1 VSLKFIYGRS
11 GSGKTTY
18 CIEEIKN
25 KLKEDK
31 RTPLIL
37 LVPEQYTFQ
46 AEKRLSEHIDK
57 DPYFRA
63 RVLSFKTMSNIVFT
77 ECGGLTHVYM
87 EPGGRVMLIYKIIE
101 KLKDELKI
109 FSTAASQQG
118 FVSNISDII
127 SELKQY
133 KISPEELRIASA
145 DMENEFLKSK
155 LQDISKIYEEFENRL
170 HEKYIDS
177 QDALDMLAK
186 KLEDC
191 TYFNNAEIYIDEFTG
206 FTPSQYSVVEKLL
219 QKTDSVNMTL
229 VTDVLHNG
237 ASYDKTEVFARTNF
251 TEEKLVKLCSKINVK
266 IEKPINLNE
275 NSLKRFKDNIELSHL
290 EKYYHA
296 YPYRS
301 YKNETSNICVFE
313 ATNLYSEV
321 EETAKDIIRL
331 VREKNIRYR
340 DITVATR
347 DLNRYSNL
355 IESIFN
361 EYDIPSFIDEKREV
375 KSNPIVVIIVS
386 ALEMYSKRYNYESVF
401 RYLKSGLI
409 GIDRDDISLIENY
422 VLANDI
428 KGKKWLEDKWNYRLD
443 YNLENDISE
452 YESYVIE
459 KVNETKSKI
468 MPPILKFHGKLI
480 GRNKVKDICKYV
492 YEFLIDADIPN
503 ILELTIEYLKNKDE
517 LDTANQYSQVWDIV
531 VDILDQMVE
540 IMGDEWIPLDQYI
553 KIITSGFEE
562 YEIGVVPP
570 TLDQVLVSSVDRMKN
585 TNTKYFYLLGTND
598 GIFPLSAKD
607 NGLLNDMD
615 REKLSQAGVEVDIDS
630 KTKTF
635 EEQFLVY
642 KALTLSS
649 EYMRVSYPIAD
660 HEGKT
665 LRPSIIISRLKKLF
679 PNIKMETDIIKPDIN
694 KDEDILKL
702 ITRELPTFNE
712 MIKSIKSWD
721 ETDYIN
727 NIWLDVYKYYI
738 DSEKY
743 SDLTSRIIEGIY
755 YTNQVE
761 SVDVEKLKKLYGD
774 KMYFSVSR
782 LEKYAQCPFAYFVQ
796 YGLKA
801 KERKV
806 YSFSAPDLGTFM
818 HNVLDKFSNS
828 IGEDNLTWKDIDNKY
843 IENKISDIV
852 DTMISKIPGY
862 ILESSARY
870 KYLSRRLKTILIS
883 AIQIIAEQIKKGSF
897 EPLDYEVGFGY
908 EEKYPPIKIVLET
921 GEEIDLRG
929 RIDRVDIFE
938 KEDERYIRIV
948 DYKTGNK
955 SLSLSDIYYGL
966 QLQLLVYLDA
976 IIEGAKE
983 EENNLNPAAILYFR
997 IDDPIITAKENM
1009 EDESIKEAIM
1019 KKLKMKGL
1027 VVKDAD
1033 IVKEMDHDLEENSST
1048 SSIIPASIKKDGTLS
1063 SKTHGATYEEFDIL
1077 RKYVKSTIKDLC
1089 EEMLSGNIMIKPYKK
1104 NKSTSCEYC
1113 EYSAIC
1119 QFDGSI
1125 KDNKYRNMNDK
1136 KDDEVLE
1143 LMRKAVEC

>member
-1 VSLKFIYGRS
+1 MSLKFIYGRS

-25 KLKEDK
+25 KLNEDK
-31 RTPLIL
+31 KTPLIL
-37 LVPEQYTFQ
+37 LVPEQYTFE
-46 AEKRLSEHIDK
+46 AEKRLSKYIDK

-77 ECGGLTHVYM
+77 ECGGLTHIHM

-101 KLKDELKI
+101 SLKDELKI

-133 KISPEELRIASA
+133 KINPEELLTASA

-155 LQDISKIYEEFENRL
+155 LQDISKIYEEFEKRL

-191 TYFNNAEIYIDEFTG
+191 TYFDGADIYIDEFTG
-206 FTPSQYSVVEKLL
+206 FTPTQYNVVEKLIK
-219 QKTDSVNMTL
+219 KTNVSMTL
-229 VTDVLHNG
+229 VTDNLHNG
-237 ASYDKTEVFARTNF
+237 GSYDKTEVFARTKF
-251 TEEKLVKLCSKINVK
+251 TEEKLVKLCSNINIK
-266 IEKPINLNE
+266 IEKPVNLNE
-275 NSLKRFKDNIELSHL
+275 KLVRYNNPELSHL
-290 EKYYHA
+290 EKYYYS
-296 YPYRS
+296 YPYRT
-301 YKNETSNICVFE
+301 YKNETKNICIFE

-321 EETAKDIIRL
+321 EETAKDIVKLIRD
-331 VREKNIRYR
+331 KNIRYR

-361 EYDIPSFIDEKREV
+361 EYNIPSFIDEKREV

-386 ALEMYSKRYNYESVF
+386 ALEMYSKRYSYESVF

-428 KGKKWLEDKWNYRLD
+428 KGKKWLEAKWNYRLD
-443 YNLENDISE
+443 YNLDSDLSE
-452 YESYVIE
+452 YEVQVIE
-459 KVNETKSKI
+459 KVNEIKNKI
-468 MPPILKFHGKLI
+468 MPPIIKFHEKLK
-480 GRNKVKDICKYV
+480 GRNKVNDICKYI

-503 ILELTIEYLKNKDE
+503 ILEITIEYLKGKDE

-531 VDILDQMVE
+531 IDILDQMVE
-540 IMGDEWIPLDQYI
+540 IMGDKWIPLDQFI

-562 YEIGVVPP
+562 YAIGVVPP

-585 TNTKYFYLLGTND
+585 TNTKYFFLLGTND
-598 GIFPLSAKD
+598 GVFPMAAKE

-615 REKLSQAGVEVDIDS
+615 RERLTQAGVEVDIDS

-649 EYMRVSYPIAD
+649 EYLRISYPIAD

-665 LRPSIIISRLKKLF
+665 LRPSIIISRLKKIF
-679 PNIKMETDIIKPDIN
+679 TNIKIETDIIKPDIN
-694 KDEDILKL
+694 KDEDILCL
-702 ITRELPTFNE
+702 VTREVPTFSE
-712 MIKSIKSWD
+712 MIRAIKSWD

-727 NIWLDVYKYYI
+727 NIWLDVYKYYK

-761 SVDVEKLKKLYGD
+761 KVDIEKLKKLYGD
-774 KMYFSVSR
+774 NMYFSVSR

-828 IGEDNLTWKDIDNKY
+828 IGEDKLSWKDIDNKY

-852 DTMISKIPGY
+852 DNMVSKIPGY

-870 KYLSRRLKTILIS
+870 KYLSRRLKTILVS
-883 AIQIIAEQIKKGSF
+883 AIEIIAEQIKKGSF

-908 EEKYPPIKIVLET
+908 DEKYPPIKIVLET
-921 GEEIDLRG
+921 GEEINLRG
-929 RIDRVDIFE
+929 RIDRVDLLE
-938 KEDERYIRIV
+938 KEDESYIRIV

-976 IIEGAKE
+976 IIEGAKKDN
-983 EENNLNPAAILYFR
+983 NNLNPAAILYFR
-997 IDDPIITAKENM
+997 IDDPIISAKENM
-1009 EDESIKEAIM
+1009 EDESIREAIM

-1027 VVKDAD
+1027 VVKDPD
-1033 IVKEMDHDLEENSST
+1033 IVKEMDHDLEET
-1048 SSIIPASIKKDGTLS
+1048 SSSVVIPVSIKKDGTLS

-1077 RKYVKSTIKDLC
+1077 RKYVKETIKDLC
-1089 EEMLSGNIMIKPYKK
+1089 EEMLSGNIMIRPYKK
-1104 NKSTSCEYC
+1104 NKFTSCEYC
-1113 EYSAIC
+1113 DYSTIC
-1119 QFDGSI
+1119 QFDGSM

-1143 LMRKAVEC
+1143 LMRKAVETNE